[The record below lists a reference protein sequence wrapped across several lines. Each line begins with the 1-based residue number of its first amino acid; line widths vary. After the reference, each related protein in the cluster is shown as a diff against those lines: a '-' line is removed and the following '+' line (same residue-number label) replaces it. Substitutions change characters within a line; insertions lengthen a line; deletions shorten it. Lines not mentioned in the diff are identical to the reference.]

1 MTAPIRSL
9 SGAAARKVLHELAD
23 LLADLLEERE
33 TERSGRRQ
41 FTKASRGPRAKRT
54 KALAL
59 PHPIQRTVEV
69 SELNRAR
76 ARQALQRRG
85 ILLPRGDGDG

>member
-1 MTAPIRSL
+1 M
-9 SGAAARKVLHELAD
+9 LHDLAD
-23 LLADLLEERE
+23 LLAHLLEERDME
-33 TERSGRRQ
+33 RNGRAEAPHRSGR
-41 FTKASRGPRAKRT
+41 PRAKRA

-59 PHPIQRTVEV
+59 PRPLERTIEV

-85 ILLPRGDGDG
+85 IVLPTKNRP